1 MSGWKE
7 RLRTFDDLAPDDG
20 VFARASQGP
29 RRDVPDD
36 PSGKKRLTAGIV
48 AFAVFGA
55 AAVFAWQALRP
66 VQRED
71 GSGIHAPDVV
81 TLGEEGSVLWPER
94 SADALAA
101 LQTDADASR
110 GGTRWLLDP
119 ADVTDEFVSRVLGWQ
134 SDTYEV
140 TLEPQ
145 EDQVLAHVSQIP
157 PTCPSPAP
165 GEAPRAVCLVAGQED
180 VLLAQPVKNGEGGIW
195 TVLSVTSPLI
205 AIDAIPGQTVTNH
218 GSIGVHSEIP
228 EELTVVVGSVI
239 GDWNGPGNCST
250 ISGTSRLPGRDGSI
264 QVAIGSDR
272 DLGTDCGESA
282 PGYAWVATATWD
294 IHAGADPLVG
304 DSTSYVAVTAV
315 PINVSIPE
323 NAPAEGSTSYVDA
336 LEWRVDYPSDWTVTP
351 ISTQDKVAYSGAAF
365 SNVDPGVAE
374 PNSATP
380 SPIAFDPATMPSDA
394 VEVVITHRAGGPAP
408 DRLSDD
414 TPLPVTLDDLGCSP
428 PSKLLC
434 GAQIRGNGLD
444 YAIEVRR
451 GADASGEDIAAAEA
465 LVASLRFPSL
475 RGDDV
480 AAGLTSLG
488 PTHEYKAGRGT
499 PTFVSGPLGVVYV
512 MRGPN
517 GTYVLDLDPDACGE
531 GENQTWDPATLQIW
545 VQCPD
550 YLGTGDVRY
559 DRFGQPDP
567 RNAPEFQTPLK
578 AHPVITAWDGTLL
591 VDADTIVGGLARSYW
606 P

>member
-7 RLRTFDDLAPDDG
+7 RLRAFDDLAPDDG

-29 RRDVPDD
+29 RRDVPDG
-36 PSGKKRLTAGIV
+36 PSGRKRLTAGIV

-66 VQRED
+66 AQRQDE
-71 GSGIHAPDVV
+71 SSIHAPDVV
-81 TLGEEGSVLWPER
+81 ALGEEGSVLWPER
-94 SADALAA
+94 SADTLAA
-101 LQTDADASR
+101 LQADADASR
-110 GGTRWLLDP
+110 GRTRWLLDP

-140 TLEPQ
+140 ALAPEG
-145 EDQVLAHVSQIP
+145 DQVVAHVTQVP
-157 PTCPSPAP
+157 ATCPSPAP
-165 GEAPRAVCLVAGQED
+165 GEAPTAVCLVTGQED
-180 VLLAQPVKNGEGGIW
+180 LLLAQPVKKGEGGIW
-195 TVLSVTSPLI
+195 TVLSVTSPLM
-205 AIDAIPGQTVTNH
+205 ALDAIPGQTVTNH
-218 GSIGVHSEIP
+218 GSIGVHFEIP
-228 EELTVVVGSVI
+228 EELAVVVGSVI

-250 ISGTSRLPGRDGSI
+250 TSGTSRLPGPDGSI

-323 NAPAEGSTSYVDA
+323 NAPGEGLTSYVDA

-351 ISTQDKVAYSGAAF
+351 IATKDMVAYSGAAF
-365 SNVDPGVAE
+365 SNVDPGVAP

-380 SPIAFDPATMPSDA
+380 SPIALDPATMPSDA

-414 TPLPVTLDDLGCSP
+414 TRLPVTLDDLGCSL

-444 YAIEVRR
+444 YSIEVRR
-451 GADASGEDIAAAEA
+451 GVDASDQDIAAAEA
-465 LVASLRFPSL
+465 LVASLRFPAL
-475 RGDDV
+475 RVGDV
-480 AAGLTSLG
+480 TAGLTALG
-488 PTHEYKAGRGT
+488 PASEYKAERGT
-499 PTFVSGPLGVVYV
+499 PAAMSGPFGVVYV

-517 GTYVLDLDPDACGE
+517 GTYVLDLDPDGCGE
-531 GENQTWDPATLQIW
+531 GESETWDPETLQIW
-545 VQCPD
+545 IRCPG

-567 RNAPEFQTPLK
+567 RNAPEFQIPLK
-578 AHPVITAWDGTLL
+578 AHPVITTWDGTLL
-591 VDADTIVGGLARSYW
+591 VSIDDTMGSLPRSYW